1 MSSKRAPAPPPQL
14 PGFSYV
20 QVLGS
25 GGFADVYLYEQAL
38 PRRRVAVKVLLADKM
53 TSGVAEQFQA
63 EANVMAMLST
73 HPAIVT
79 IYQAGV
85 SDDGRSYLVM
95 EYCSKPNLQ
104 VRARSAP
111 ISVAESLRVGIQ
123 VAAAVETAHRAGIL
137 HRDIKPANILVT
149 EYNRP
154 ALTDFGIATTA
165 EGTDPSAGMSIPWSP
180 PESFADS
187 PDFTVQSDVW
197 ALGATVYNLLAGR
210 SPFEVPGGRNGGA
223 DLIRRIESEP
233 LARLERA
240 DVPASLFQVLERSM
254 SKRPGDR
261 YESAV
266 AFARALQKVQIELA
280 HSVTPID
287 ILDDAP
293 PIEDEEEDG
302 ELTRVRGIVSIDP
315 HTSPA
320 AGPTWERSA
329 LAGGLGTGVDATARR
344 DTSGWAP
351 VDTGT
356 NTGSD
361 ATMLRPPT
369 AIPPSA
375 PVTTAAD
382 EGTIVRGPQ
391 RIPAATAPTAPL
403 PPSAT
408 TGAPQAASPQATSPQ
423 ATSPQDT
430 APPTAAPA
438 TSRRGLWIGLIAA
451 AVVAIVVVGAVV
463 VASLLTPP
471 VDEAAPET
479 SPSAAPI
486 PQDPVSEFIAPP
498 TEGES
503 SVSGDKATFRWINPD
518 PQEGDTY
525 LWQQVRLDGGEAT
538 AANVRETNVT
548 VSLGSDTQLCID
560 VSVRRENGST
570 SDPLRICATS

>member
-1 MSSKRAPAPPPQL
+1 MSSKRAPAAPPQL

-53 TSGVAEQFQA
+53 TGGAVEQFQA

-111 ISVAESLRVGIQ
+111 ISVAEALRVGIQ

-165 EGTDPSAGMSIPWSP
+165 DGSDPSAGMSIPWSP
-180 PESFADS
+180 PESFADT

-233 LARLERA
+233 LTRLERPDA
-240 DVPASLFQVLERSM
+240 PASLFQVLERAM
-254 SKRPGDR
+254 SKRPVDR
-261 YESAV
+261 FESAV

-287 ILDDAP
+287 ILDDSP
-293 PIEDEEEDG
+293 PVEEQEEDG

-315 HTSPA
+315 HTAPA

-329 LAGGLGTGVDATARR
+329 LAAGLGAASDSTARR
-344 DTSGWAP
+344 DTSAWAPGGPGGAAP
-351 VDTGT
+351 VDTG
-356 NTGSD
+356 SE
-361 ATMLRPPT
+361 ATVLRPPT
-369 AIPPSA
+369 AIPPAA
-375 PVTTAAD
+375 PVVSEVD
-382 EGTIVRGPQ
+382 EGTILRTPHPAPGGAGP
-391 RIPAATAPTAPL
+391 AP
-403 PPSAT
+403 
-408 TGAPQAASPQATSPQ
+408 
-423 ATSPQDT
+423 
-430 APPTAAPA
+430 AAPA
-438 TSRRGLWIGLIAA
+438 PAGPAPAAASTPPPNRSRKGLWIGLIAA
-451 AVVAIVVVGAVV
+451 AVVAVVVVGAVL
-463 VASLLTPP
+463 VASALTPP
-471 VDEAAPET
+471 AEVASPQETATTAPE
-479 SPSAAPI
+479 
-486 PQDPVSEFIAPP
+486 PQDPVADFIAPP
-498 TEGES
+498 EKSDYTIRNGK
-503 SVSGDKATFRWINPD
+503 VIFRWANPD
-518 PQEGDTY
+518 PQDGDTY
-525 LWQQVRLDGGEAT
+525 VWQPVRLDGGEAE
-538 AANVRETNVT
+538 AKNVSEPRAV
-548 VSLGSDTQLCID
+548 VDLDGDTQVCID
-560 VSVRRENGST
+560 VSVRRENGAT
-570 SDPLRICATS
+570 SDATRLCASS

>member
-1 MSSKRAPAPPPQL
+1 MSAKRAPAAPPQL

-38 PRRRVAVKVLLADKM
+38 PRRRVAVKVLLAEKM
-53 TSGVAEQFQA
+53 TSGAVEQFQA

-85 SDDGRSYLVM
+85 AEDGRSYLVM

-111 ISVAESLRVGIQ
+111 ISVAEALRVGIQ

-165 EGTDPSAGMSIPWSP
+165 DGRDPSAGMSIPWSP
-180 PESFADS
+180 PESFADN
-187 PDFTVQSDVW
+187 PEFTVQSDVW

-223 DLIRRIESEP
+223 DLIRRIDSEP
-233 LARLERA
+233 LARPERPDA
-240 DVPASLFQVLERSM
+240 PASLFQVLERAM
-254 SKRPGDR
+254 AKRPVDR
-261 YESAV
+261 FESAV

-293 PIEDEEEDG
+293 PVEEQEEDG

-315 HTSPA
+315 HTAPA

-329 LAGGLGTGVDATARR
+329 LAAGFGTGPDATVQR

-351 VDTGT
+351 GGAPADTGA
-356 NTGSD
+356 D
-361 ATMLRPPT
+361 ATVLRPPT
-369 AIPPSA
+369 AIPPAA
-375 PVTTAAD
+375 PVTSEVD
-382 EGTIVRGPQ
+382 EGTMLRAPQ
-391 RIPAATAPTAPL
+391 RTAATPAATPAATGPAPATA
-403 PPSAT
+403 T
-408 TGAPQAASPQATSPQ
+408 
-423 ATSPQDT
+423 T
-430 APPTAAPA
+430 APPAR
-438 TSRRGLWIGLIAA
+438 SRKGLWIGLIAA
-451 AVVAIVVVGAVV
+451 AVVAVVVVGAVL
-463 VASLLTPP
+463 VASALAPSAEVAGPQET
-471 VDEAAPET
+471 ATTAPE
-479 SPSAAPI
+479 
-486 PQDPVSEFIAPP
+486 PQDPVADFIAAPEKSDH
-498 TEGES
+498 TIRGGE
-503 SVSGDKATFRWINPD
+503 VIFRWVNPD

-525 LWQQVRLDGGEAT
+525 VWQRVRLDGGEA
-538 AANVRETNVT
+538 AAENVAETSV
-548 VSLGSDTQLCID
+548 VVPLDGDTQVCID
-560 VSVRRENGST
+560 VSVRRENGAT
-570 SDPLRICATS
+570 SDATRLCASS

>member
-1 MSSKRAPAPPPQL
+1 MSAKRAPAAPPQL

-38 PRRRVAVKVLLADKM
+38 PRRRVAVKVLLAEKM
-53 TSGVAEQFQA
+53 TSGAVEQFQA

-85 SDDGRSYLVM
+85 AEDGRSYLVM

-111 ISVAESLRVGIQ
+111 ISVAEALRVGIQ

-165 EGTDPSAGMSIPWSP
+165 DGRDPSAGMSIPWSP
-180 PESFADS
+180 PESFADT
-187 PDFTVQSDVW
+187 PEFTVQSDVW

-233 LARLERA
+233 LARLERPDA
-240 DVPASLFQVLERSM
+240 PASLFQVLERAM
-254 SKRPGDR
+254 AKRPVDR
-261 YESAV
+261 FESAV

-293 PIEDEEEDG
+293 PVEEQEEDG

-315 HTSPA
+315 HTAPA

-329 LAGGLGTGVDATARR
+329 LAAGFGTGPDATVQR

-351 VDTGT
+351 GGAPADTGA
-356 NTGSD
+356 D
-361 ATMLRPPT
+361 ATVLRPPT
-369 AIPPSA
+369 AIPPAA
-375 PVTTAAD
+375 PVTSEVD
-382 EGTIVRGPQ
+382 EGTMLRAPQ
-391 RIPAATAPTAPL
+391 RTAATPAATPAATGPAPATA
-403 PPSAT
+403 T
-408 TGAPQAASPQATSPQ
+408 
-423 ATSPQDT
+423 T
-430 APPTAAPA
+430 APPAR
-438 TSRRGLWIGLIAA
+438 SRKGLWIGIIAA
-451 AVVAIVVVGAVV
+451 AVVAVVVVGAVL
-463 VASLLTPP
+463 VASALAPP
-471 VDEAAPET
+471 AEVADPQETATTAPE
-479 SPSAAPI
+479 
-486 PQDPVSEFIAPP
+486 PQDPVADFIAAPEKSAS
-498 TEGES
+498 TIRGGE
-503 SVSGDKATFRWINPD
+503 VIFRWVNPD

-525 LWQQVRLDGGEAT
+525 VWQRVRLDGGEA
-538 AANVRETNVT
+538 AAENVAKTSV
-548 VSLGSDTQLCID
+548 VVPLDGDTQVCID
-560 VSVRRENGST
+560 VSVRRENGAT
-570 SDPLRICATS
+570 SDATRLCASS

>member
-1 MSSKRAPAPPPQL
+1 MSSKRAPAAPPQL
-14 PGFSYV
+14 PGFSYL

-38 PRRRVAVKVLLADKM
+38 PRRRVAVKVLLAEKM
-53 TSGVAEQFQA
+53 TGGAAEQFQA

-111 ISVAESLRVGIQ
+111 ISVAEALRVGIQ

-165 EGTDPSAGMSIPWSP
+165 DGSDPSAGMSIPWSP
-180 PESFADS
+180 PESFADT

-240 DVPASLFQVLERSM
+240 DAPASLFQVLERAM
-254 SKRPGDR
+254 SKRPADR
-261 YESAV
+261 FESAV

-287 ILDDAP
+287 ILDDSP
-293 PIEDEEEDG
+293 PVEEQEEDG

-315 HTSPA
+315 HTAPA

-329 LAGGLGTGVDATARR
+329 FAAGLGAAADATARR
-344 DTSGWAP
+344 DTSAWAP
-351 VDTGT
+351 GGPTGSASVD
-356 NTGSD
+356 TGSD
-361 ATMLRPPT
+361 ATVLRPPT
-369 AIPPSA
+369 AIPPTA
-375 PVTTAAD
+375 PVVSEVD
-382 EGTIVRGPQ
+382 EGTILRAPQ
-391 RIPAATAPTAPL
+391 PVPEAGAAPTGSAPAAAN
-403 PPSAT
+403 PPAR
-408 TGAPQAASPQATSPQ
+408 
-423 ATSPQDT
+423 
-430 APPTAAPA
+430 
-438 TSRRGLWIGLIAA
+438 SRTGLWIGLIAA
-451 AVVAIVVVGAVV
+451 AVVAAVVVGAVL
-463 VASLLTPP
+463 VASALAPP
-471 VDEAAPET
+471 AEVASPQETTTTAPE
-479 SPSAAPI
+479 
-486 PQDPVSEFIAPP
+486 PQDPVADFIAPP
-498 TEGES
+498 EKSDHTVRNGK
-503 SVSGDKATFRWINPD
+503 VVFRWVNPD
-518 PQEGDTY
+518 PQDGDTY
-525 LWQQVRLDGGEAT
+525 VWQTVRLDGGEAE
-538 AANVRETNVT
+538 AKNVSEARAVVE
-548 VSLGSDTQLCID
+548 LDGDTQVCID
-560 VSVRRENGST
+560 VSVRRENGAT
-570 SDPLRICATS
+570 SDATRLCASS

>member
-38 PRRRVAVKVLLADKM
+38 PRRRVAVKVLLAEKM
-53 TSGVAEQFQA
+53 TSGAVEQFQA

-111 ISVAESLRVGIQ
+111 ISVAEALRVGIQ

-165 EGTDPSAGMSIPWSP
+165 DGRDPSAGMSIPWSP
-180 PESFADS
+180 PESFADT
-187 PDFTVQSDVW
+187 PEFTVQSDVW

-233 LARLERA
+233 LARLERPDA
-240 DVPASLFQVLERSM
+240 PASLFQVLERAM
-254 SKRPGDR
+254 SKRPVDR
-261 YESAV
+261 FESAV

-293 PIEDEEEDG
+293 PVEEQEEDG

-315 HTSPA
+315 HTAPA

-329 LAGGLGTGVDATARR
+329 LAAGLGAPAEATALR

-351 VDTGT
+351 GGAPAD
-356 NTGSD
+356 TGSD

-369 AIPPSA
+369 AIPPA
-375 PVTTAAD
+375 PHGTGEVD
-382 EGTIVRGPQ
+382 EGTILRAPQ
-391 RIPAATAPTAPL
+391 FAANTAALAPTAP
-403 PPSAT
+403 S
-408 TGAPQAASPQATSPQ
+408 GAPAAP
-423 ATSPQDT
+423 T
-430 APPTAAPA
+430 APPPA
-438 TSRRGLWIGLIAA
+438 RSRKGLWIGLIAA
-451 AVVAIVVVGAVV
+451 AVVAVVVVGAVL
-463 VASLLTPP
+463 VASALAPPAEVATPQ
-471 VDEAAPET
+471 ETATTAPE
-479 SPSAAPI
+479 
-486 PQDPVSEFIAPP
+486 PQDPVADFIAAPEKSDY
-498 TEGES
+498 TVRDGK
-503 SVSGDKATFRWINPD
+503 VTFRWVNPD
-518 PQEGDTY
+518 PKEGDTY
-525 LWQQVRLDGGEAT
+525 VWQPVRLDGGEAE
-538 AANVRETNVT
+538 AKNVSEPRAVVELN
-548 VSLGSDTQLCID
+548 GDTQVCID
-560 VSVRRENGST
+560 VSVRRENGAT
-570 SDPLRICATS
+570 SDATRLCASS

>member
-1 MSSKRAPAPPPQL
+1 MSAKRAPAAPPQL

-38 PRRRVAVKVLLADKM
+38 PRRRVAVKVLLAEKM
-53 TSGVAEQFQA
+53 TSGAVEQFQA

-85 SDDGRSYLVM
+85 AEDGRSYLVM

-111 ISVAESLRVGIQ
+111 ISVAEALRVGIQ

-165 EGTDPSAGMSIPWSP
+165 DGSDPSAGMSIPWSP
-180 PESFADS
+180 PESFADT

-233 LARLERA
+233 LARLERPDA
-240 DVPASLFQVLERSM
+240 PASLFQVLERAM
-254 SKRPGDR
+254 AKRPVDR
-261 YESAV
+261 FESAV

-293 PIEDEEEDG
+293 PVEEQEEDG

-315 HTSPA
+315 HTAPA

-329 LAGGLGTGVDATARR
+329 LAAGFGTGPDATVQR

-351 VDTGT
+351 GGAPADTGA
-356 NTGSD
+356 D
-361 ATMLRPPT
+361 ATVLRPPT
-369 AIPPSA
+369 AIPPAA
-375 PVTTAAD
+375 PVTSEVD
-382 EGTIVRGPQ
+382 EGTMLRAPQ
-391 RIPAATAPTAPL
+391 RTAATPAATGPAPATA
-403 PPSAT
+403 T
-408 TGAPQAASPQATSPQ
+408 
-423 ATSPQDT
+423 T
-430 APPTAAPA
+430 APPAR
-438 TSRRGLWIGLIAA
+438 SRKGLWIGIIAA
-451 AVVAIVVVGAVV
+451 AVVAVVVVGAVL
-463 VASLLTPP
+463 VASALAPP
-471 VDEAAPET
+471 AEVADPQETTTTAPE
-479 SPSAAPI
+479 
-486 PQDPVSEFIAPP
+486 PQDPVADFIAAPEKSDH
-498 TEGES
+498 TIRGGE
-503 SVSGDKATFRWINPD
+503 VIFRWVNPD

-525 LWQQVRLDGGEAT
+525 VWQRVRLDGGEA
-538 AANVRETNVT
+538 AAENVAETSV
-548 VSLGSDTQLCID
+548 VVPLDGDTQVCID
-560 VSVRRENGST
+560 VSVRRKNGAT
-570 SDPLRICATS
+570 SDATRLCASS

>member
-1 MSSKRAPAPPPQL
+1 MSAKRAPAAPPQL

-38 PRRRVAVKVLLADKM
+38 PRRRVAVKVLLAEKM
-53 TSGVAEQFQA
+53 TSGAVEQFQA

-85 SDDGRSYLVM
+85 AEDGRSYLVM

-111 ISVAESLRVGIQ
+111 ISVAEALRVGIQ

-165 EGTDPSAGMSIPWSP
+165 DGRDPSAGMSIPWSP
-180 PESFADS
+180 PESFADN
-187 PDFTVQSDVW
+187 PEFTVQSDVW

-233 LARLERA
+233 LARLERPDA
-240 DVPASLFQVLERSM
+240 PASLFQVLERAM
-254 SKRPGDR
+254 AKRPVDR
-261 YESAV
+261 FESAV

-293 PIEDEEEDG
+293 PVEEQEEDG

-315 HTSPA
+315 HTAPA

-329 LAGGLGTGVDATARR
+329 LAAGFGTGPDATVQR

-351 VDTGT
+351 GGAPADTGA
-356 NTGSD
+356 D
-361 ATMLRPPT
+361 ATVLRPPT
-369 AIPPSA
+369 AIPPAA
-375 PVTTAAD
+375 PVTSEVD
-382 EGTIVRGPQ
+382 EGTMLRAPQ
-391 RIPAATAPTAPL
+391 RTAATPAATPAATGPAPATA
-403 PPSAT
+403 T
-408 TGAPQAASPQATSPQ
+408 
-423 ATSPQDT
+423 T
-430 APPTAAPA
+430 APPAR
-438 TSRRGLWIGLIAA
+438 SRKGLWIGLIAA
-451 AVVAIVVVGAVV
+451 AVVAVVVVGAVL
-463 VASLLTPP
+463 VASALAPP
-471 VDEAAPET
+471 AEVAGPQETATTAPE
-479 SPSAAPI
+479 
-486 PQDPVSEFIAPP
+486 PQDPVADFIAAPERSDH
-498 TEGES
+498 TIRGGE
-503 SVSGDKATFRWINPD
+503 VIFRWVNPD

-525 LWQQVRLDGGEAT
+525 VWQRVRLDGGEA
-538 AANVRETNVT
+538 AAENVAKTSV
-548 VSLGSDTQLCID
+548 VVPLDGDTQVCID
-560 VSVRRENGST
+560 VSVRRENGAT
-570 SDPLRICATS
+570 SDATRLCASS

>member
-1 MSSKRAPAPPPQL
+1 MSSKRAPAAPPEL

-53 TSGVAEQFQA
+53 TSGAAEQFQA

-85 SDDGRSYLVM
+85 AGDGRSYLVM

-111 ISVAESLRVGIQ
+111 ISVAEALRVGIQ

-165 EGTDPSAGMSIPWSP
+165 DGMDPSAGMSIPWSP
-180 PESFADS
+180 PESFADA
-187 PDFTVQSDVW
+187 PDFTVRSDVW
-197 ALGATVYNLLAGR
+197 ALGASVYNLLAGR

-240 DVPASLFQVLERSM
+240 DVPASLFQVLERAM
-254 SKRPGDR
+254 SKRPADR
-261 YESAV
+261 FESAV

-293 PIEDEEEDG
+293 PVEEQEEEG

-320 AGPTWERSA
+320 AGPTWERTA
-329 LAGGLGTGVDATARR
+329 LAAGLATGTDATQHR

-351 VDTGT
+351 GATASATGVDSTV
-356 NTGSD
+356 
-361 ATMLRPPT
+361 LRPPT

-375 PVTTAAD
+375 PATAVSEPD
-382 EGTIVRGPQ
+382 DGTIVRGPQ
-391 RIPAATAPTAPL
+391 RIAAGETPPATSPTAP
-403 PPSAT
+403 PASAGET
-408 TGAPQAASPQATSPQ
+408 VGR
-423 ATSPQDT
+423 
-430 APPTAAPA
+430 TAAPA
-438 TSRRGLWIGLIAA
+438 RSRRGLWVGLIAA
-451 AVVAIVVVGAVV
+451 AVVVVVVVGAVV
-463 VASLLTPP
+463 VASLLAPPATEAKPAQSSAPTPK
-471 VDEAAPET
+471 
-479 SPSAAPI
+479 
-486 PQDPVSEFIAPP
+486 PQEPDAEFIAAP
-498 TEGES
+498 TDGS
-503 SVSGDKATFRWINPD
+503 SRIQNGKAVFRWVNPD
-518 PQEGDTY
+518 PQDGDTY
-525 LWQQVRLDGGEAT
+525 LWQQVRLDGAEAT
-538 AANVRETNVT
+538 PANAPKARVSVPLGDET
-548 VSLGSDTQLCID
+548 QICID
-560 VSVRRENGST
+560 VSVRRENGAT

>member
-1 MSSKRAPAPPPQL
+1 MSAKRAPAAPPQL

-38 PRRRVAVKVLLADKM
+38 PRRRVAVKVLLAEKM
-53 TSGVAEQFQA
+53 TSGAVEQFQA

-85 SDDGRSYLVM
+85 AEDGRSYLVM

-111 ISVAESLRVGIQ
+111 ISVAEALRVGIQ

-165 EGTDPSAGMSIPWSP
+165 DGRDPSAGMSIPWSP

-187 PDFTVQSDVW
+187 PEFTVQSDVW

-233 LARLERA
+233 LARLERPDA
-240 DVPASLFQVLERSM
+240 PASLFQVLERAM
-254 SKRPGDR
+254 AKRPVDR
-261 YESAV
+261 FESAV

-293 PIEDEEEDG
+293 PVEEQEEDG

-315 HTSPA
+315 HTAPA

-329 LAGGLGTGVDATARR
+329 LAAGFGTGPEATVQR

-351 VDTGT
+351 AGAPADTGA
-356 NTGSD
+356 D
-361 ATMLRPPT
+361 ATVLRPPT
-369 AIPPSA
+369 AIPPAA
-375 PVTTAAD
+375 PVTSEVD
-382 EGTIVRGPQ
+382 EGTMLRAPQ
-391 RIPAATAPTAPL
+391 RTAATPAATPAATGPAPAA
-403 PPSAT
+403 AT
-408 TGAPQAASPQATSPQ
+408 
-423 ATSPQDT
+423 T
-430 APPTAAPA
+430 APPAR
-438 TSRRGLWIGLIAA
+438 SRKGLWIGLIAA
-451 AVVAIVVVGAVV
+451 AVVAVVVVGAVL
-463 VASLLTPP
+463 VASALAPP
-471 VDEAAPET
+471 AEVADPQETATTAPE
-479 SPSAAPI
+479 
-486 PQDPVSEFIAPP
+486 PQDPVADFIAAPEKSDN
-498 TEGES
+498 TIRNGK
-503 SVSGDKATFRWINPD
+503 VIFRWVNPD

-525 LWQQVRLDGGEAT
+525 VWQRVRLDGGEA
-538 AANVRETNVT
+538 AAENVAKTSV
-548 VSLGSDTQLCID
+548 VVPLDGDTQVCID
-560 VSVRRENGST
+560 VSVRRENGAT
-570 SDPLRICATS
+570 SDATRLCASS

>member
-1 MSSKRAPAPPPQL
+1 VSSKRAPAAPPQL
-14 PGFSYV
+14 PGFSYL

-53 TSGVAEQFQA
+53 TSGAVEQFQA

-111 ISVAESLRVGIQ
+111 ISVAEALRVGIQ

-165 EGTDPSAGMSIPWSP
+165 DGMDPSAGMSIPWSP
-180 PESFADS
+180 PESFADA
-187 PDFTVQSDVW
+187 PEFTVRSDVW

-210 SPFEVPGGRNGGA
+210 SPFEVAGGRNGGA

-240 DVPASLFQVLERSM
+240 DAPASLYQVLERAM

-261 YESAV
+261 FESAV

-287 ILDDAP
+287 ILDDSP
-293 PIEDEEEDG
+293 PVEEQEDDG

-320 AGPTWERSA
+320 AGPTGQRSA
-329 LAGGLGTGVDATARR
+329 FAAGFAPGTDATARR
-344 DTSGWAP
+344 DTSGWAGG
-351 VDTGT
+351 DTGAE
-356 NTGSD
+356 

-369 AIPPSA
+369 AIPPAA
-375 PVTTAAD
+375 PVTTEAE
-382 EGTIVRGPQ
+382 EGTILRGPQ
-391 RIPAATAPTAPL
+391 SVSATTAPGTTAPTL
-403 PPSAT
+403 PAE
-408 TGAPQAASPQATSPQ
+408 GAP
-423 ATSPQDT
+423 
-430 APPTAAPA
+430 PPR
-438 TSRRGLWIGLIAA
+438 SRRGLWIGLIAA
-451 AVVAIVVVGAVV
+451 AVAVIAIVGVVV
-463 VASLLTPP
+463 VASLLSPP
-471 VDEAAPET
+471 EDQAAPT
-479 SPSAAPI
+479 PTQSAAPD
-486 PQDPVSEFIAPP
+486 PQDPVAEFIAPP
-498 TEGES
+498 QEGEGRLD
-503 SVSGDKATFRWINPD
+503 GDSAVFRWINPD
-518 PQEGDTY
+518 PQPGDTY
-525 LWQQVRLDGGEAT
+525 LWQQVRLDGGQAASSNAT
-538 AANVRETNVT
+538 ETTVT
-548 VSLGSDTQLCID
+548 VPLDGDTQVCID
-560 VSVRRENGST
+560 VSVRRENGAV
-570 SDPLRICATS
+570 SDPARICAAD

>member
-1 MSSKRAPAPPPQL
+1 MSAKRAPAAPPQL

-38 PRRRVAVKVLLADKM
+38 PRRRVAVKVLLAEKM
-53 TSGVAEQFQA
+53 TSGAVEQFQA

-85 SDDGRSYLVM
+85 AEDGRSYLVM

-111 ISVAESLRVGIQ
+111 ISVAEALRVGIQ

-165 EGTDPSAGMSIPWSP
+165 DGSDPSAGMSIPWSP
-180 PESFADS
+180 PESFADT
-187 PDFTVQSDVW
+187 PEFTVQSDVW

-233 LARLERA
+233 LARLERPDA
-240 DVPASLFQVLERSM
+240 PASLFQVLERAM
-254 SKRPGDR
+254 AKRPVDR
-261 YESAV
+261 FESAV

-293 PIEDEEEDG
+293 PVEEQEEDG

-315 HTSPA
+315 HTAPA

-329 LAGGLGTGVDATARR
+329 LAAGFGTGPDATVQR

-351 VDTGT
+351 GGAPADTGA
-356 NTGSD
+356 D
-361 ATMLRPPT
+361 ATVLRPPT
-369 AIPPSA
+369 AIPPAA
-375 PVTTAAD
+375 PVTSEAD
-382 EGTIVRGPQ
+382 EGTMLRAPQ
-391 RIPAATAPTAPL
+391 RTAATPAATPAATGPAPATA
-403 PPSAT
+403 T
-408 TGAPQAASPQATSPQ
+408 
-423 ATSPQDT
+423 T
-430 APPTAAPA
+430 APPAR
-438 TSRRGLWIGLIAA
+438 SRKGVWIGLIAA
-451 AVVAIVVVGAVV
+451 AVVAVVVVGAVL
-463 VASLLTPP
+463 VASALAPP
-471 VDEAAPET
+471 AEVAGPQETATTAPE
-479 SPSAAPI
+479 
-486 PQDPVSEFIAPP
+486 PQDPVADFIAAPEKSAS
-498 TEGES
+498 TIRGGK
-503 SVSGDKATFRWINPD
+503 VIFRWVNPD

-525 LWQQVRLDGGEAT
+525 VWQRVRLDGGEA
-538 AANVRETNVT
+538 AAENVAKTSV
-548 VSLGSDTQLCID
+548 VVPLDGDTQVCID
-560 VSVRRENGST
+560 VSVRRENGAT
-570 SDPLRICATS
+570 SDATRLCASS